1 MLAVENLTSAYGR
14 IEALKGVSLLVG
26 KGEIV
31 SLVGANGAGKTTL
44 LRAISGVQPISGGDI
59 IFEGA
64 SIARARP
71 RERLRRG
78 IAQSPEGRQIF
89 GPMSVEENLL
99 MGAFCKTRASRA
111 TLEEAYELFPALAQ
125 RRSIQA
131 GALSGGQQQM
141 LAIGRA
147 LMAEPLLLL
156 LDEPSLGLSP
166 LLVEQIFQIVTKLR
180 ARGTT
185 ILLVEQNAA
194 AALAI
199 SDRAYVMKTGRIDRS
214 GPADEILADKS
225 IRDAYLGG

>member
-1 MLAVENLTSAYGR
+1 MLTIENLAVAYGR
-14 IEALKGVSLLVG
+14 VEALKGVSLTVA

-44 LRAISGVQPISGGDI
+44 LRAISGILPISGGDI
-59 IFEGA
+59 AFEGA
-64 SIARARP
+64 SISGLRA

-89 GPMSVEENLL
+89 GPMTVEENLL
-99 MGAFCKTRASRA
+99 MGAFCKTGAPRSALDA
-111 TLEEAYELFPALAQ
+111 VYAIFPVLAQ
-125 RRSIQA
+125 RRLAQA

-166 LLVEQIFQIVTKLR
+166 LLVEQIFSIVTKLR
-180 ARGTT
+180 AQGTT

-199 SDRAYVMKTGRIDRS
+199 SDRAYVMKTGKIDRTGS
-214 GPADEILADKS
+214 ADEILADES